1 MDLTRQGYYY
11 HPLGNLAKELID
23 NVNDRQFPYVID
35 GDDNTK
41 PSGVGNIEFGTGPKI
56 PGGVEVYAMAT
67 GAIYN
72 ITVDE
77 TGFSIYLRTTKQ
89 DISGEIIC
97 IKYSCLGGLSDDIA
111 NAIGA
116 PTGIIKQE
124 ELKNLTLNSI
134 ISLQVTA
141 GQMIGYSNNWDE
153 QKMLKIG
160 FVYRYTTDNEDT
172 DASKF
177 INDLPHLDTEKVKN
191 ENITFEAIN
200 DENSIAKYIV
210 KCDDTIIG
218 TNQGMCRLE
227 NGQSSAYY
235 PVYPFISYMVLQ
247 QKPVYCQT
255 STPDGGMSLSPT
267 VDVPSDDYLHTS
279 FTDRYM
285 GKYPSQLSDI
295 NSPECQAIKTLALA
309 AKGEFG
315 ENEEGLSYGKLFRA
329 WILHYNP
336 IRGYIPNGVTVRENN
351 STLAGFARYW
361 SNIVYNGWGGS
372 NWLNAPYWEMQASN
386 TEDFLIFMQNL
397 YKNIAY
403 PNIYGITKD
412 YCIEAC
418 SNMPYANE
426 TTSLGSNIP
435 VTNGSPLVFSVIERY
450 SGGWYVLFRTEAMTN
465 SFMSPNPAVKQ

>member
-35 GDDNTK
+35 GNNDIK

-72 ITVDE
+72 IAVDE

-116 PTGIIKQE
+116 PTGILKQE
-124 ELKNLTLNSI
+124 ELKNLTLNSV

-141 GQMIGYSNNWDE
+141 GQMIGYSNDWDE

-160 FVYRYTTDNEDT
+160 FIYRHTTDNEDT

-200 DENSIAKYIV
+200 DENSIAKYVV
-210 KCDDTIIG
+210 KCKDEIVG
-218 TNQGMCRLE
+218 TNNGMCRLE
-227 NGQSSAYY
+227 SGQSSIYY
-235 PVYPFISYMVLQ
+235 PVYPFLSYTILQ
-247 QKPVYCQT
+247 QKPVYC
-255 STPDGGMSLSPT
+255 SGVGPSGGISMPNISEVIDGSNMNKNALNCYLTETMSEKWMGVCPNTIEELNTNTKGLRYAVAICKRELNFSQYGDFPGVSYAKLLRAKMIGENKPGIDMKEWFEQLHPSQFDGKSIWISMKFQQEDLDYAKLVYMNLRYPSLYGIETFSGTEEFKNAIVFGCQQVPIYNLSP
-267 VDVPSDDYLHTS
+267 VQYGPHAFVVNFNISKNKDVGP
-279 FTDRYM
+279 
-285 GKYPSQLSDI
+285 
-295 NSPECQAIKTLALA
+295 
-309 AKGEFG
+309 
-315 ENEEGLSYGKLFRA
+315 
-329 WILHYNP
+329 
-336 IRGYIPNGVTVRENN
+336 
-351 STLAGFARYW
+351 
-361 SNIVYNGWGGS
+361 
-372 NWLNAPYWEMQASN
+372 
-386 TEDFLIFMQNL
+386 
-397 YKNIAY
+397 
-403 PNIYGITKD
+403 
-412 YCIEAC
+412 
-418 SNMPYANE
+418 
-426 TTSLGSNIP
+426 
-435 VTNGSPLVFSVIERY
+435 
-450 SGGWYVLFRTEAMTN
+450 SGGAGNYLLYRQK
-465 SFMSPNPAVKQ
+465 SGDMSYFNNKVVEN